1 MYWKNRTLIGQEL
14 ESHLRQ
20 ALMQAHAN
28 CTGLMLLK
36 IDLPDVYEESIIDTQ
51 VVVQKTA
58 TQHKIMNSTLI
69 RQQIEVQKSVA
80 QKQVTVINA

>member
-14 ESHLRQ
+14 ESHLRR

-36 IDLPDVYEESIIDTQ
+36 IDLPDIYEESIIDTQ
-51 VVVQKTA
+51 VVV
-58 TQHKIMNSTLI
+58 
-69 RQQIEVQKSVA
+69 
-80 QKQVTVINA
+80 